1 MGKGD
6 GNKVDKNNNP
16 NNATTKAS
24 NPPLHKPLLK
34 SAFRTPGSTSRGN
47 IIFNPQITT
56 DDNVIFLLENISG
69 HHEKFPRENSLSIR
83 PDENGNA
90 MSLFGQSK
98 TAYGHSN
105 EHFQTLAERKNARTE
120 HLGEKDYKARKKC
133 TNTIQYMNETW
144 NLRYKDK
151 QNAWFT
157 HNKRT
162 IIVAI
167 SAFVA
172 AGITLCLYGGTTKRK
187 KGKTRANKTKGKTRG
202 KTRAKR

>member
-6 GNKVDKNNNP
+6 GNNSRTSRAIKVKQ
-16 NNATTKAS
+16 KAAPS
-24 NPPLHKPLLK
+24 LSTVIPKPDEPLLK
-34 SAFRTPGSTSRGN
+34 SAFRTLGRTQHGH

-56 DDNVIFLLENISG
+56 DDKDTFLLENVSG
-69 HHEKFPRENSLSIR
+69 HHTKFPRKNSLSIR
-83 PDENGNA
+83 PDKHGKA
-90 MSLFGQSK
+90 MSFFGQNK

-105 EHFQTLAERKNARTE
+105 DHFQTSSERRIAEQSS
-120 HLGEKDYKARKKC
+120 DYKPPKKC
-133 TNTIQYMNETW
+133 TNTIQYMNDTW
-144 NLRYKDK
+144 NMTHKDNK
-151 QNAWFT
+151 NAWFSN
-157 HNKRT
+157 NKET

-187 KGKTRANKTKGKTRG
+187 SKGKTRANKTRAN